1 MMDPLVQDS
10 ALEEA
15 LPPDAGGEAEFAP
28 ELDPETLAAEL
39 AELRS
44 ANENYAQRLRDTQH
58 WGHQRDQAAQR
69 AQAALEQVAV
79 NTSQPQ
85 RQQPADQPWR
95 PPQLSDEEAEAWA
108 LDPKRINNAIWQAS
122 AFAAQ
127 QATNAVRQTYEP
139 VIQGLV
145 GQVNSLNSQLPA
157 AIEPAAIEAAN
168 RGASIVESTLGITRE
183 QYVNSLGAATDTL
196 WRSSNGD
203 MAMFNKMRT
212 DPRIVAHAVI
222 DVHMNSGQV
231 APPPRPPVPP
241 SIGTSP
247 RTAAPAPRPSSVPA
261 GVSGIGD
268 AFGIK
273 FTPEQ
278 LREIAQA
285 R

>member
-1 MMDPLVQDS
+1 MEPLVQDG

-39 AELRS
+39 AEARA
-44 ANENYAQRLRDTQH
+44 ANENYAQRLRETQA
-58 WGHQRDQAAQR
+58 WGHRNDAERQRLSQ
-69 AQAALEQVAV
+69 ALEQVAV
-79 NTSQPQ
+79 NTSQQ
-85 RQQPADQPWR
+85 RQPQPQNDGPWR
-95 PPQLSDEEAEAWA
+95 PPQISDEQAEAWA
-108 LDPKRINNAIWQAS
+108 LDPKLINNAIWQAS

-127 QATNAVRQTYEP
+127 QATNAVRQQYEP

-145 GQVNSLNSQLPA
+145 GRVNSLDSQLPA
-157 AIEPAAIEAAN
+157 AIEPAAIEAA
-168 RGASIVESTLGITRE
+168 RHGAVMAEAGFGIPQD
-183 QYVNSLGAATDTL
+183 QYAVHLNAANEMLWNSAGGNMAT
-196 WRSSNGD
+196 
-203 MAMFNKMRT
+203 FNQMRT
-212 DPRIVAHAVI
+212 NPSIVAHAVAE
-222 DVHMNSGQV
+222 VRMRSGAL

-247 RTAAPAPRPSSVPA
+247 RTAASAPRPASVPA